1 MNLSGGNQQKV
12 ILAHWLSLKP
22 RILLMEQPTRGIDVG
37 AKQEIY
43 RLMRELANEGI
54 SILVVSDEMP
64 ELIGLCNRI
73 VTMRRGAVT
82 GEIDCQKEVKPNER
96 DIIRYIA

>member
-1 MNLSGGNQQKV
+1 
-12 ILAHWLSLKP
+12 
-22 RILLMEQPTRGIDVG
+22 
-37 AKQEIY
+37 
-43 RLMRELANEGI
+43 MRELANEGI

-73 VTMRRGAVT
+73 VTMRRGVVT

>member
-1 MNLSGGNQQKV
+1 
-12 ILAHWLSLKP
+12 
-22 RILLMEQPTRGIDVG
+22 
-37 AKQEIY
+37 
-43 RLMRELANEGI
+43 
-54 SILVVSDEMP
+54 MP

>member
-12 ILAHWLSLKP
+12 ILARWLSLKP

-54 SILVVSDEMP
+54 FHSSGI
-64 ELIGLCNRI
+64 
-73 VTMRRGAVT
+73 RRNAGADRAVQPHRHH
-82 GEIDCQKEVKPNER
+82 EARRRHRRN
-96 DIIRYIA
+96 